1 MNYFKLEKPV
11 QFLKGV
17 GPVRSESLGRM
28 GIFTAR
34 DLLYHGPRRY
44 DDASTIQTADSLEV
58 GEEATIIGI
67 VRSRGVIS
75 TRSSL
80 RIFQAVLQ
88 DESGMI
94 TCAWPGQP
102 WIERKLQDGDIV
114 LATGSV
120 RFFHGR
126 QLQPREFVVLGRSG
140 SLQETV
146 GHSSGH
152 IFVSY
157 PASEEVQ
164 QWVLRGIFEKN
175 LDDLLSGI
183 AEEEYLRPSDREGS
197 ILGSILKELS
207 LLGMREALQALH
219 KPDSLEK
226 MEQGRRRLAFDEL
239 FLLQVLYAM
248 GRYRQTTIN
257 TGISFQRN
265 KKLIK
270 PLYDSLPFD
279 LTAGQVK
286 VLREIYEDMG
296 SKRRMN
302 RLLQGD
308 VGSGKTIVCIF
319 AMLLAVEGGHQAA
332 LMAPTELLAEQH
344 AKTLQKFLKPLGVQV
359 HLLTGKKS
367 DEEKRTVLQSLENGQ
382 AQVIVGTHALIQKGV
397 VFDKLGLVVVDE
409 QHRFGV
415 KQRMALGDSDLLP
428 DILLMSATP
437 IPRSLAM
444 ALYGDF
450 DLSIIEGL
458 PTGRK
463 PIKTVIYPP
472 NERTQVYE
480 KLELELMEGRQ
491 VYVVYP
497 LIDDSDKIDLRSAK
511 EGYEKLCKEVF
522 PHRRVGLV
530 HGQLSSAERDET
542 MKSFISGETE
552 ILVATTVIEVG
563 IDVANATV
571 MLIENPERFGLSQ
584 LHQLRGRV
592 GRGLS
597 ESFCVLIADPQGVA
611 AERIQVFIKTADG
624 FALAKED
631 LRIRGQG
638 DFFGAQQ
645 HGRDPVLK
653 FADLTKDEDL
663 LVEAQGRARSL
674 IESNPGFESKVR
686 SLIESNPGF
695 ESKEARL
702 SKEAQLVA
710 ELLGCRYS
718 DRLELFSV
726 G

>member
-1 MNYFKLEKPV
+1 VTYFKLNKPV

-17 GPVRSESLGRM
+17 GPSRSEALGRM

-44 DDASTIQTADSLEV
+44 DDASTIQPVESLEV
-58 GEEATIIGI
+58 GSEATVIGT

-75 TRSSL
+75 TKSRL

-102 WIERKLQDGDIV
+102 WIERKLQDGDVV

-120 RFFHGR
+120 KFFHGR

-140 SLQETV
+140 NDAKAEGLST
-146 GHSSGH
+146 GH

-157 PASEEVQ
+157 PASEEIQ
-164 QWVLRGIFEKN
+164 QWVLRGVFEKN
-175 LDDLLSGI
+175 LESLLDSI
-183 AEEEYLRPSDREGS
+183 VEEEYLDSS
-197 ILGSILKELS
+197 QLKQLT
-207 LLGMREALQALH
+207 LMGIQEALQALH
-219 KPDSLEK
+219 KPDSMEQV
-226 MEQGRRRLAFDEL
+226 EQGRRRLAFDEL
-239 FLLQVLYAM
+239 FFLQVLYAM
-248 GRYRQTTIN
+248 GRYRQTTLN
-257 TGISFQRN
+257 TGISFQRDN
-265 KKLIK
+265 KFIVSLH
-270 PLYDSLPFD
+270 DSLPFD
-279 LTAGQVK
+279 LTEGQVK
-286 VLREIYEDMG
+286 VLREIYGDM
-296 SKRRMN
+296 SSTRRMN

-308 VGSGKTIVCIF
+308 VGSGKTIVCLF
-319 AMLLAVEGGHQAA
+319 AMLLAVEGGYQAA

-344 AKTLQKFLKPLGVQV
+344 ANTLGRLLEPLGIEVY
-359 HLLTGKKS
+359 LLTGKKS
-367 DEEKRTVLQSLENGQ
+367 DEERRIVLQGLKDGQ
-382 AQVIVGTHALIQKGV
+382 ARVIVGTHALIQKGV
-397 VFDKLGLVVVDE
+397 VFEKLGLVVVDE

-415 KQRMALGDSDLLP
+415 KQRMALGDSELAP
-428 DILLMSATP
+428 DTLLMSATP

-450 DLSIIEGL
+450 DLSIIDGL

-463 PIKTVIYPP
+463 PVNTLLYPP
-472 NERTQVYE
+472 GKRNEVYK
-480 KLELELMEGRQ
+480 KLESELMEGHQ
-491 VYVVYP
+491 VYIVYP

-511 EGYEKLCKEVF
+511 EGYEKLSKEVF

-530 HGQLSSAERDET
+530 HGQLSSEERDEV
-542 MKSFISGETE
+542 MQSFISGETE

-592 GRGLS
+592 GRGSS
-597 ESFCVLIADPQGVA
+597 ESFCVLIADSQGMA
-611 AERIQVFIKTADG
+611 AERIEIFRTTSDG
-624 FALAKED
+624 FILAKED

-638 DFFGAQQ
+638 DFFGQQQ

-663 LVEAQGRARSL
+663 LVEAQYRARSL
-674 IESNPGFESKVR
+674 IELDPDLKSR
-686 SLIESNPGF
+686 
-695 ESKEARL
+695 
-702 SKEAQLVA
+702 EAQPVV
-710 ELLGCRYS
+710 ELLGCRYA